1 MAKRVAFCNYVP
13 VENELAGV
21 RDFPRDAC
29 AVAST
34 LEVIG
39 ERWTMH
45 VLRESFLGIR
55 RFEDFRRNIGVARNI
70 LSDRLATL
78 VAEGILRRELYSEH
92 PPRHEYRL
100 TRKGVD
106 LYGILIELGK
116 WGNRWSPQP
125 EGPAVVLRHRGCG
138 HVVEPV
144 LACPDCGE
152 PVHAWDLEAT
162 PGPGMASLRTARA
175 DAPPPAA

>member
-1 MAKRVAFCNYVP
+1 MEASSI
-13 VENELAGV
+13 

-29 AVAST
+29 SVAST

-45 VLRESFLGIR
+45 VLRESFLGVR

-70 LSDRLATL
+70 LSDRLNTL

-92 PPRHEYRL
+92 PPRYEYRL

-106 LYGILIELGK
+106 LSGILIELMK
-116 WGNRWSPQP
+116 WGNRWAPNP
-125 EGPAVVLRHRGCG
+125 EGPALLLRHRDCG
-138 HVVEPV
+138 SVIEPAH
-144 LACPDCGE
+144 ACPACGE
-152 PVHAWDLEAT
+152 QVHPWNLEALA
-162 PGPGMASLRTARA
+162 GPATTARA
-175 DAPPPAA
+175 DAAAAT

>member
-1 MAKRVAFCNYVP
+1 MEASSI
-13 VENELAGV
+13 

-29 AVAST
+29 SVAST

-45 VLRESFLGIR
+45 VLRESFLGVR

-70 LSDRLATL
+70 LSDRLNTL

-92 PPRHEYRL
+92 PPRYEYRL

-106 LYGILIELGK
+106 LSGILIELMK
-116 WGNRWSPQP
+116 WGNRWAPNP
-125 EGPAVVLRHRGCG
+125 DGPALLLRHRECSA
-138 HVVEPV
+138 VIEPV
-144 LACPDCGE
+144 HACPECGE
-152 PVHAWDLEAT
+152 PVHPWNLQAL
-162 PGPGMASLRTARA
+162 PGPATKARA
-175 DAPPPAA
+175 DAAMTT

>member
-1 MAKRVAFCNYVP
+1 
-13 VENELAGV
+13 
-21 RDFPRDAC
+21 
-29 AVAST
+29 VAST

-45 VLRESFLGIR
+45 VLREAFLGVR

-70 LSDRLATL
+70 LSDRLNRL

-106 LYGILIELGK
+106 LYGILIELMK
-116 WGNRWSPQP
+116 WGNRWAPNE
-125 EGPAVVLRHRGCG
+125 EGPAVLLRHRGCG
-138 HVVEPV
+138 AVIEPT
-144 LACPDCGE
+144 LACPECME
-152 PVHAWDLEAT
+152 SVHAWDLEPL
-162 PGPGMASLRTARA
+162 PGPAMTAAVARTA
-175 DAPPPAA
+175 AAG

>member
-1 MAKRVAFCNYVP
+1 MD
-13 VENELAGV
+13 GDV
-21 RDFPRDAC
+21 RDFPRDTC
-29 AVAST
+29 TVAST

-45 VLRESFLGIR
+45 VLREAFLGVR

-70 LSDRLATL
+70 LSDRLNTL

-92 PPRHEYRL
+92 PPRYEYRL

-106 LYGILIELGK
+106 LYGILVELMI
-116 WGNRWSPQP
+116 WGSSWTPNPN
-125 EGPAVVLRHRGCG
+125 GPGIVLRHRESGS
-138 HVVEPV
+138 VIEPE

-152 PVHAWDLEAT
+152 TVHAWDLEAI
-162 PGPGMASLRTARA
+162 PGPAMIKLRETSTAG
-175 DAPPPAA
+175 

>member
-1 MAKRVAFCNYVP
+1 MQLSSAMEA
-13 VENELAGV
+13 EA

-29 AVAST
+29 SVAST

-45 VLRESFLGIR
+45 VLREAFLGVR

-70 LSDRLATL
+70 LSDRLNTL
-78 VAEGILRRELYSEH
+78 VGEEILRRELYSQH

-106 LYGILIELGK
+106 LYGILIELMR
-116 WGNRWSPQP
+116 WGDRWAPNP
-125 EGPAVVLRHRGCG
+125 DGPAIVLRHHGCG
-138 HVVEPV
+138 AVVQPT
-144 LACPDCGE
+144 LACPECGE
-152 PVHAWDLEAT
+152 AVQAWDLEAL
-162 PGPGMASLRTARA
+162 PGPAMLARESA
-175 DAPPPAA
+175 GPAAS

>member
-1 MAKRVAFCNYVP
+1 M
-13 VENELAGV
+13 EGDI

-29 AVAST
+29 SVAST

-45 VLRESFLGIR
+45 VLREAFLGVR

-70 LSDRLATL
+70 LTDRLNML

-106 LYGILIELGK
+106 LSGILLELMK
-116 WGNRWSPQP
+116 WGNRWAPNP
-125 EGPAVVLRHRGCG
+125 DGPAVVLRHKGCG
-138 HVVEPV
+138 SVIEPTH
-144 LACPDCGE
+144 ACPECGD
-152 PVHAWDLEAT
+152 PVQAWDLQAL
-162 PGPGMASLRTARA
+162 PGPATSSRVG
-175 DAPPPAA
+175 AAATG